1 MINPRAYCA
10 SLLTQQSV
18 VYIEQMT
25 TTSQAT
31 QTPGWRS
38 SNLRKSNCFLPLLT
52 LCFQDCL
59 DVTSLF
65 CCFFPPCCC
74 ARKSKTKSIIRGM
87 DISALYVYLSRSSQ
101 KSKEGPRTEK
111 LPRDASTITSRTVLS
126 PVPHLS
132 PQYGSDS
139 HARIKPTP
147 APQASDLFCDYN
159 YGAAPLLCVC
169 VWGGADIHF

>member
-1 MINPRAYCA
+1 M
-10 SLLTQQSV
+10 SLLYFAV
-18 VYIEQMT
+18 
-25 TTSQAT
+25 
-31 QTPGWRS
+31 
-38 SNLRKSNCFLPLLT
+38 
-52 LCFQDCL
+52 
-59 DVTSLF
+59 
-65 CCFFPPCCC
+65 FFPPCCC

-87 DISALYVYLSRSSQ
+87 DISPLYVYLSRSSQ

-147 APQASDLFCDYN
+147 ASQASDLFCDYN

-169 VWGGADIHF
+169 VWGGRIFISNYLQPLHSLLSEDGSPRQSSFSESLRKK

>member
-1 MINPRAYCA
+1 M
-10 SLLTQQSV
+10 SLLYFPV
-18 VYIEQMT
+18 
-25 TTSQAT
+25 
-31 QTPGWRS
+31 
-38 SNLRKSNCFLPLLT
+38 
-52 LCFQDCL
+52 
-59 DVTSLF
+59 
-65 CCFFPPCCC
+65 FFPPCCC

-169 VWGGADIHF
+169 VGGRIFISNYLQPLHSLPSEDGSPRQSSFSESLRKK